1 MTKTRKVSVS
11 TSTRQQGET
20 EHTKAHMGIALFI
33 VVDWFWCMVLVVYVM
48 VLVVYVINM
57 FGV

>member
-1 MTKTRKVSVS
+1 
-11 TSTRQQGET
+11 
-20 EHTKAHMGIALFI
+20 MGIALFI

-48 VLVVYVINM
+48 VLVVDVINM